1 MGVLASG
8 LQALGGA
15 YPQFCTNNRG
25 HDLESFDEAAA
36 LIISPAVPTIA
47 STRYR
52 NSLSENMPSPS
63 PSNTYCENFLSMMFG
78 NEDGSGE
85 IPKSVSNALDL
96 IFLLHADHEQN
107 CSTSTCRMIA
117 SGGANPFASVAGAVS
132 ALWGPFAWWC
142 QHGGN

>member
-8 LQALGGA
+8 LQAFRRCLSLSFV
-15 YPQFCTNNRG
+15 PNNRG

-36 LIISPAVPTIA
+36 LIISTVPTIA

-78 NEDGSGE
+78 DEGGSRE

-96 IFLLHADHEQN
+96 IFFTA
-107 CSTSTCRMIA
+107 C
-117 SGGANPFASVAGAVS
+117 
-132 ALWGPFAWWC
+132 GP
-142 QHGGN
+142 